1 MKTTPGIQSPSKL
14 SHAPAQPQFQPV
26 HFALTNPS
34 ARKVCIAGSVHDWQP
49 DPTELTS
56 MGNGRWLKDL
66 NLPPG
71 TYEYRFVVDGT
82 WITDPKSSR
91 TAPNPF
97 GGTNSLLTVPSQQP
111 SPQRASN
118 RHSA

>member
-26 HFALTNPS
+26 QFELTNPS
-34 ARKVCIAGSVHDWQP
+34 ARKVCIAGSFNDWQP
-49 DPTELTS
+49 EATEMIS

-66 NLPPG
+66 NLAPG
-71 TYEYRFVVDGT
+71 TYEYRFVVDGN

-97 GGTNSLLTVPSQQP
+97 GGTNSLLTVPS
-111 SPQRASN
+111 PQSSTQRGSN
-118 RHSA
+118 R